1 MRPTLF
7 ALPVALVLFC
17 SPVLAQ
23 PAPKPLD
30 DKKLVTKVYTV
41 KNLIVGREKGGVV
54 ADFDALVKL
63 IFETVS
69 IGEPKSD
76 GTGAQL
82 VERDGGALE
91 VRTTEKVHHEVKD
104 LLEALESLQDLAID
118 VKTEV
123 FELDAAT
130 YRQLVNA
137 LPKGRSKSPV
147 LFAIGREVIGVPESK
162 PEDLELPAAAL
173 KLLKSGRIVQT
184 SSGRFVNGVDSTVSA
199 RKVVIPFKNDPA
211 AISVGTKTSNPLF
224 VKEGFALN
232 ALLVVSADRRSVRM
246 KLTESSTAV
255 TGMQKRELFEL
266 EGKKAIAQSL
276 DTEDLGTTG
285 SALVADGGAA
295 IFKLDYAPKDKVWVV
310 ILKPTLFFQSVE
322 DQLKKEGKSM
332 GPR

>member
-1 MRPTLF
+1 MRATRF
-7 ALPVALVLFC
+7 ALPVALALFG

-23 PAPKPLD
+23 PAPKPPD
-30 DKKLVTKVYTV
+30 DKKLVTKVYTI
-41 KNLIVGREKGGVV
+41 KSLTAGREKGGVV

-69 IGEPKSD
+69 IGEPKPD

-91 VRTTEKVHHEVKD
+91 VRATEKVHHEVKD
-104 LLEALESLQDLAID
+104 LLDALERLHDLAID
-118 VKTEV
+118 VRAEV
-123 FELDAAT
+123 FEFDAAT
-130 YRQLVNA
+130 YKKLVNA
-137 LPKGRSKSPV
+137 LPKGPSKPPV
-147 LFAIGREVIGVPESK
+147 LFAIRRDVIGEPK
-162 PEDLELPAAAL
+162 PEDLEAIDAAV
-173 KLLKSGRIVQT
+173 KFIKGGKSVQ
-184 SSGRFVNGVDSTVSA
+184 SSSARLANGTDSTVSA
-199 RKVVIPFKNDPA
+199 RKVVIPFKNDPG

-232 ALLVVSADRRSVRM
+232 ALMMVSADRRSVRM

-255 TGMQKRELFEL
+255 TGIQKRELFEL
-266 EGKKAIAQSL
+266 EGKKAVAQSL

-285 SALVADGGAA
+285 SAVVADGGAA

-310 ILKPTLFFQSVE
+310 VLKPTIFIQAEE